1 MNTLYEVNLFMN
13 RIQLHT
19 DMPRNI
25 TMIPNAFLDHYMAR
39 ANGEFLKIYLY
50 LLRWAGCPD
59 ADITTAS
66 IADFFNMTENDIK
79 RALRFWEQ
87 EDLLH
92 IAWDANGNISAICL
106 RPVTAPYE
114 KHAANAAADTNA
126 SSAISKSEEKPSSN
140 AFISAKSNAV
150 SEQNTT
156 NGSASAATAAQAP
169 SYPMEDLEDFIE
181 HHHGDELFF
190 VIQQYT
196 GKPLSSTD
204 MNTILFFYRE
214 LGMSI
219 DLIEYLF
226 EYCISNG
233 HKRMNYIQK
242 VAINWANIGIT
253 TIADAKSYCA
263 GFNQLNT
270 AVINAFGIKN
280 RYLSDDELD
289 YVHKWNKEM
298 QFSQE
303 LILEACRRTI
313 MTAHSASFKYA
324 HSILERWKSN
334 NVQSLE
340 DVRRLDEAFEKNKAE
355 RTAKQ
360 QENSTSSKTNT
371 KKPASRFHNFNQ
383 RSYDYGKMEMEF
395 VKKLQERKQ
404 Q

>member
-1 MNTLYEVNLFMN
+1 MMNT
-13 RIQLHT
+13 IQLHT

-25 TMIPNAFLDHYMAR
+25 TMIPNAFLDHYMSG

-50 LLRWAGCPD
+50 LLRWAGCPE
-59 ADITTAS
+59 ANITTTS

-92 IAWDANGNISAICL
+92 IGWDDSGNIAAICL
-106 RPVTAPYE
+106 RPVTAPYHKNNNPISESSLNSEITATAE
-114 KHAANAAADTNA
+114 KPTPITA
-126 SSAISKSEEKPSSN
+126 SS
-140 AFISAKSNAV
+140 V
-150 SEQNTT
+150 DQV
-156 NGSASAATAAQAP
+156 P
-169 SYPMEDLEDFIE
+169 SYPMEDLDDFMTNE
-181 HHHGDELFF
+181 HGDELFF

-196 GKPLSSTD
+196 GKPLSPTD
-204 MNTILFFYRE
+204 MNTILFFYKD

-219 DLIEYLF
+219 DLIEHLF
-226 EYCISNG
+226 EHCISGG
-233 HKRMNYIQK
+233 HRRMNYIQT
-242 VAINWANIGIT
+242 VAINWANAGIT
-253 TIADAKSYCA
+253 SIEEAKSYCA

-270 AVINAFGIKN
+270 AVMNAFGIKN
-280 RYLSDDELD
+280 RYLTDEELQFIRR
-289 YVHKWNKEM
+289 WSKEM
-298 QFSQE
+298 EFSQE
-303 LILEACRRTI
+303 LILEACKRTI

-324 HSILERWKSN
+324 NSILERWKNN

-340 DVRRLDEAFEKNKAE
+340 DVQRLDLDFEKSKAE
-355 RTAKQ
+355 RAAKQ
-360 QENSTSSKTNT
+360 QENKPSSASNT